1 MFSGQSR
8 PYCGWVTTI
17 NLLRRNLRSSRLSKD
32 LSQQALAEHA
42 DLAYKYYQEIE
53 AGRVSAI
60 KLPTIEKLAKCLD
73 VEPWMLL
80 HPDIIPEVK
89 GKKVRAEKIDR

>member
-1 MFSGQSR
+1 MLSGQSR
-8 PYCGWVTTI
+8 PYCSWVKITAI
-17 NLLRRNLRSSRLSKD
+17 LRRNLRSLRLTIG
-32 LSQQALAEHA
+32 LSQQALSEHA

-60 KLPTIEKLAKCLD
+60 KLPTIEKLAKCLK

-80 HPDIIPEVK
+80 HPDIIPEVTV
-89 GKKVRAEKIDR
+89 KKARAEKIDR